1 MGDVAP
7 FPHIFSKKVRLF
19 RTWCAFSTHIFEK
32 SAPFPHE
39 VRLFHT
45 YFRKMCAF
53 SARGALFHT
62 YFRKKCAFSA
72 RGALFPLPGVG
83 AFWGKALPRTSRGAL
98 AFSRF

>member
-19 RTWCAFSTHIFEK
+19 RTWCAFSTHILEK

-53 SARGALFHT
+53 SARGAPFPHVV
-62 YFRKKCAFSA
+62 RFSLYTA
-72 RGALFPLPGVG
+72 RGAALRASERSG
-83 AFWGKALPRTSRGAL
+83 GKHCAVLVAGLWLSL
-98 AFSRF
+98 AFS